1 MPQWV
6 ERIVQEDL
14 NVGTGTLWL
23 KAPGGG
29 EILSTQMG
37 LHSVARGQ
45 VAHTST
51 WAPGAIA
58 AGGRTSTTVTISDV
72 EVGDFVLASHDKVL
86 ASELRV
92 VGHVPANGS
101 VQVVIHNP
109 TTAAVTVP
117 SGILSVLVMRRKP
130 SAAYASVYGLITLDG
145 SPASGAYVS
154 VLELPATTL
163 GLTTTDSNGY
173 YSVVVAAGR
182 TAFSRAAVEVSPGVY
197 ALDDSAGYTTAL
209 YVVSRADVAL
219 VSTP

>member
-14 NVGTGTLWL
+14 NVGTGEVWL

-29 EILSTQMG
+29 EILSTQVG

-51 WAPGAIA
+51 WAPGAIV
-58 AGGRTSTTVTISDV
+58 AGGRASTTVTIADV

-86 ASELRV
+86 TSTLRV
-92 VGHVPANGS
+92 GGHVPANGS
-101 VQVVIHNP
+101 AQVVIHNP

-117 SGILSVLVMRRKP
+117 SGTLSVVVLRRKP
-130 SAAYASVYGLITLDG
+130 SAAYATVYGLVTLDG
-145 SPASGAYVS
+145 NPAPGAYVTI
-154 VLELPATTL
+154 LKLPATTL
-163 GLTTTDSNGY
+163 GTTTTDASGY
-173 YSVVVAAGR
+173 YSVVVAAGN
-182 TAFSRAAVEVSPGVY
+182 AAWSRAAVEVSPGVF
-197 ALDDSAGYTTAL
+197 ALADSAGYTTVL